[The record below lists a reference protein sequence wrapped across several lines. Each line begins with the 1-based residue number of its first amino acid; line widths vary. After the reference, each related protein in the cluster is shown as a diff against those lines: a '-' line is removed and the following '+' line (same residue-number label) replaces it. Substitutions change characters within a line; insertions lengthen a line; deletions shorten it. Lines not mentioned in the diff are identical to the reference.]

1 VAADT
6 GLAPGLGSGL
16 TSGLAPGPQ
25 SLASGAPSL
34 LISGVQA
41 RLLRV
46 LMGLIMF
53 VTGTYVGVDWAGFY
67 YHFTSPYPA
76 HAGYAR
82 TLLCA
87 LLVWMIRGAGVDRRD
102 ALYLGAAFAVT
113 LVADFFLIIADQ
125 MIPGTVLF
133 IVVHGLLIARHARGF
148 MASLAPD
155 QRARSLR
162 LYALTGL
169 VAFGGAAALIVTVK
183 PILERTH
190 TLALDSVYLL
200 FLSTS
205 MWMAWGTLIRGF
217 YAERNAWYIV
227 LGMTCFFFCD
237 VTVGLSASL
246 SGTASGAVLN
256 NMVGLFYSPAL
267 VLIAYSGYHWRVSPE
282 S

>member
-1 VAADT
+1 
-6 GLAPGLGSGL
+6 
-16 TSGLAPGPQ
+16 
-25 SLASGAPSL
+25 
-34 LISGVQA
+34 
-41 RLLRV
+41 
-46 LMGLIMF
+46 MF

-82 TLLCA
+82 TVLCA
-87 LLVWMIRGAGVDRRD
+87 LLVWLTRDARVDFRD
-102 ALYLGAAFAVT
+102 ALYLSAAFAVT
-113 LVADFFLIIADQ
+113 LVADFFLILEDW

-133 IVVHGLLIARHARGF
+133 IVVHALLIARHACGF
-148 MASLAPD
+148 RASLAPST
-155 QRARSLR
+155 RAHSLR
-162 LYALTGL
+162 LYALTAVVAYGL
-169 VAFGGAAALIVTVK
+169 AIALIVTVK

-190 TLALDSVYLL
+190 TFALDAVYLL

-246 SGTASGAVLN
+246 SGSVSGAVLN

-267 VLIAYSGYHWRVSPE
+267 VLIAYSGYHWRGSPPRPAVA
-282 S
+282 